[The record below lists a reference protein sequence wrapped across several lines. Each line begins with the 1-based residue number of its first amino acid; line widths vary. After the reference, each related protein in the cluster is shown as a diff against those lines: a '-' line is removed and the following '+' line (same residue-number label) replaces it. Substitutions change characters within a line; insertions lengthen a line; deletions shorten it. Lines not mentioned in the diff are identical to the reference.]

1 MIKNP
6 EISRHNFIFKYGSIW
21 DINTVSVISYD
32 DDRTFQRNS
41 FTKCD
46 ISRNGKM
53 VQLQDIGDR
62 RKSWQELLDLKMND
76 NQ

>member
-1 MIKNP
+1 MLMIKNP
-6 EISRHNFIFKYGSIW
+6 KISRHNFIFKYGSIW

-41 FTKCD
+41 FTKSD

-53 VQLQDIGDR
+53 VQL
-62 RKSWQELLDLKMND
+62 
-76 NQ
+76 

>member
-6 EISRHNFIFKYGSIW
+6 KISRHNFIFKYGSIW
-21 DINTVSVISYD
+21 DINAVSVISYD

-46 ISRNGKM
+46 ISRNGEM
-53 VQLQDIGDR
+53 VQL
-62 RKSWQELLDLKMND
+62 
-76 NQ
+76 

>member
-46 ISRNGKM
+46 ISRNGEM
-53 VQLQDIGDR
+53 VQL
-62 RKSWQELLDLKMND
+62 
-76 NQ
+76 